1 MNCPK
6 CDYKLIEGECL
17 AHGEYDV
24 TEPCLICE
32 KCEEGFSHE
41 EIEKEW

>member
-6 CDYKLIEGECL
+6 CDYKLIDGECL
-17 AHGEYDV
+17 AHGEHDI

-32 KCEEGFSHE
+32 ECEEGFAHE